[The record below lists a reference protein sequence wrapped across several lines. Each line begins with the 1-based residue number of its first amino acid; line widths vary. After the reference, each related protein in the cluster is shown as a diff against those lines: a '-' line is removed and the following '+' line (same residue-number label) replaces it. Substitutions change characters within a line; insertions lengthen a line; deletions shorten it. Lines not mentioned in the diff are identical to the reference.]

1 MNTTEFTRTS
11 WVYGLAAVIGMA
23 FMPADGAL
31 AQENCNIERDIKVAG
46 FKNETTYNRLQ
57 KVYDDISEENWAKA
71 GQELNNLLN
80 RSKEPYELA
89 VIHQALAQ
97 VEWAQERFDASLR
110 NFEKAVEL
118 NSLPNSTHFSLMYQ
132 IAQLYYTN
140 ERYDEALDRLDKWL
154 CQAPEDKIDSNVFV
168 LQASIY
174 AQKQD
179 YRRALTSIDKAIG
192 MSDSPK
198 EQWYQLKLAMQFELE
213 RYPQAAETL
222 EIMITNWPD
231 NKTYWKQLTSIY
243 LKLKQ
248 DSKALATMA
257 LVYRRGM
264 LETEAEWKQLVTL
277 YQTEDI
283 PFKAGRVMEEGIS
296 KGVISGTAKNYEQL
310 ANVWYA
316 AEELEKSLEAYER
329 AGSASNNGEIDLRR
343 GYILVDMER
352 WQDAKAALTDAIN
365 KGGLSES
372 ERADAWLLKGMAGVE
387 LGQYGQAQQD
397 LNRAMQFGKTRQA
410 AQQYL
415 NYMQEK
421 QAAQQA
427 S

>member
-1 MNTTEFTRTS
+1 MNILNVTRIS
-11 WVYGLAAVIGMA
+11 WIAGLTALVGLAFV
-23 FMPADGAL
+23 PADVAW
-31 AQENCNIERDIKVAG
+31 AQDQCNVEREIKVAG

-57 KVYDDISEENWAKA
+57 NVYDDISEENWSKA

-97 VEWAQERFDASLR
+97 VEWAQERFDSSLR
-110 NFEKAVEL
+110 HFEKAVEL
-118 NSLPNSTHFSLMYQ
+118 NALPNSTHFSLMYQ
-132 IAQLYYTN
+132 IAQLYYMN
-140 ERYDEALDRLDKWL
+140 ERYDEALRRLDMWL
-154 CQAPEDKIDSNVFV
+154 CQAPEDKIDENVYV

-174 AQKQD
+174 AQKKD
-179 YRRALTSIDKAIG
+179 YRSALSSINKALEIA
-192 MSDSPK
+192 DNPK

-264 LETEAEWKQLVTL
+264 LESEAEWKQLVTL
-277 YQTEDI
+277 YQTEEI
-283 PFKAGRVMEEGIS
+283 PFKAGQVMEEGIS
-296 KGVISGTAKNYEQL
+296 KGVITRNAKNYEQL
-310 ANVWYA
+310 ANVWYN
-316 AEELEKSLEAYER
+316 AEELEKSLEAYEK
-329 AGSASNNGEIDLRR
+329 AGSAASNGEIDLRR

-352 WQDAKAALTDAIN
+352 WQDAKAALTSAIN
-365 KGGLSES
+365 KGGLKEG

-387 LGQYGQAQQD
+387 LGEYGQAQQD

-421 QAAQQA
+421 RAAQQA
-427 S
+427 N